1 MRQAA
6 APSRRRRQTIS
17 GQSVTFLV
25 SQVGALS
32 SRQWNERLRHAGL
45 DSRAVMLFWNVAT
58 GEGRSQRELADALR
72 LPASRIVDLADGLER
87 QGWLERRPR
96 SGDRRAYE
104 LYLTERGRQLLDR
117 VMAIA
122 EDHEGDFTSGLKS
135 AERAELVRLLSKVAI
150 AHRLLPKV
158 HPDFND

>member
-1 MRQAA
+1 MKKVG
-6 APSRRRRQTIS
+6 APSRRRRAIVS

-32 SRQWNERLRHAGL
+32 SRQWNERLRQAGL
-45 DSRAVMLFWNVAT
+45 DSRLVMLFWNVAT

-87 QGWLERRPR
+87 KGWLERRLR
-96 SGDRRAYE
+96 SGDRRAYQ
-104 LYLTERGRQLLDR
+104 LYLTATGRSLLEN

-122 EDHEGDFTSGLKS
+122 EDHEDDFTSGLKP
-135 AERAELVRLLSKVAI
+135 AERAELVRLLNKVAV
-150 AHRLLPKV
+150 ARGLLPQV
-158 HPDFND
+158 HPDF